1 MNHVMSKMLSALLIT
16 AMLPLAMMLPGCE
29 TGRTERIERT
39 GPSLA
44 LHPTAKEV
52 YAGEIVTITTETRN
66 LLGRDA
72 EVKWATTGGEL
83 KTEDQGR
90 IARVKFDRAGTY
102 VVSAQLYTD
111 DEMVQTQSVTINVR
125 PLN

>member
-1 MNHVMSKMLSALLIT
+1 MKHVTSSLLGALLIT
-16 AMLPLAMMLPGCE
+16 ALVPLTMALPACE
-29 TGRTERIERT
+29 TNRAERIEDT
-39 GPSLA
+39 GPSLE

-83 KTEDQGR
+83 KTEDKGR
-90 IARVKFDRAGTY
+90 IVRVKFDRAGTY
-102 VVSAQLYTD
+102 VVSAQLFSD
-111 DEMVQTQSVTINVR
+111 DEMVQTDSVTINVN
-125 PLN
+125 PLR